1 MVSIAE
7 PVGVICGVTPTTNP
21 TSTTIF
27 KALIALKTRNSIVF
41 AFHPS
46 AQKSSAEAARIVRDA
61 AIEAGAPKNCIQWI
75 EEPSI
80 EATGLLMNHPK
91 IATVLATGGPGM
103 VKAAY
108 STGKPALGV
117 GAGNV
122 PAYIAA
128 DAKVKPCCQRYHS
141 FKEFLDNGMICASEQ
156 AAIVDAAIYDEVK
169 AEFEAHQC
177 VIISKKA
184 DIAKLEKVVLNEAR
198 TAVNGAIVGHSAIEI
213 AEKAGLKV
221 PAGTKMLLA
230 EIPDATMEHPL
241 ALEKLVSSPC
251 PYQI

>member
-1 MVSIAE
+1 MTKEIKQTKDIQTVIDELAIKGVEALNEMADFTQEQVDHIVHHAAIAALDKHMYLAKLAVDETGRGIYEDKAIKNMYASEYIWNSIKNDKTVGVIAEDKEQGLVSIAE

-91 IATVLATGGPGM
+91 IEHTFCFFESIFNAIRFD
-103 VKAAY
+103 KDKY
-108 STGKPALGV
+108 WRQFFQGKWV
-117 GAGNV
+117 FH
-122 PAYIAA
+122 
-128 DAKVKPCCQRYHS
+128 CCIWNFCQKHFCSFRYFKTS
-141 FKEFLDNGMICASEQ
+141 FFSNFDS
-156 AAIVDAAIYDEVK
+156 
-169 AEFEAHQC
+169 
-177 VIISKKA
+177 
-184 DIAKLEKVVLNEAR
+184 
-198 TAVNGAIVGHSAIEI
+198 
-213 AEKAGLKV
+213 
-221 PAGTKMLLA
+221 
-230 EIPDATMEHPL
+230 
-241 ALEKLVSSPC
+241 
-251 PYQI
+251 

>member
-1 MVSIAE
+1 M
-7 PVGVICGVTPTTNP
+7 
-21 TSTTIF
+21 
-27 KALIALKTRNSIVF
+27 KTRNSIVF

-128 DAKVKPCCQRYHS
+128 DAKVKRAVNDIILSKS
-141 FKEFLDNGMICASEQ
+141 FDNGMICASEQ

-177 VIISKKA
+177 VI
-184 DIAKLEKVVLNEAR
+184 NF
-198 TAVNGAIVGHSAIEI
+198 
-213 AEKAGLKV
+213 
-221 PAGTKMLLA
+221 
-230 EIPDATMEHPL
+230 
-241 ALEKLVSSPC
+241 
-251 PYQI
+251 